1 MPFYPLDA
9 VGPPRSSAGTAPRAG
24 GESGRREPPAVLFP
38 LRGCGDGPVPP
49 EAGTAATERVC
60 PRRTAAPY
68 PRSPRPLPHQ
78 KEYRMAQ
85 QIRELMTLNPVALPG
100 TASVHEAA
108 RAMRDAD
115 IGDVIVIENNQVCGI
130 VTDRDIVVRTVA
142 EARDPATT
150 TLADLCS
157 HALLTVT
164 PTDSIKH
171 AVQLMRSKAIR
182 RLPVVDGGRAG
193 GIVSLR
199 GLAVGPEPGSGLGCI

>member
-1 MPFYPLDA
+1 
-9 VGPPRSSAGTAPRAG
+9 
-24 GESGRREPPAVLFP
+24 
-38 LRGCGDGPVPP
+38 
-49 EAGTAATERVC
+49 
-60 PRRTAAPY
+60 
-68 PRSPRPLPHQ
+68 
-78 KEYRMAQ
+78 MAQ

-115 IGDVIVIENNQVCGI
+115 IGDVIVIENNQICGI
-130 VTDRDIVVRTVA
+130 VTDRDIVVRAVA

-157 HALLTVT
+157 HPLVTVT

-182 RLPVVDGGRAG
+182 RLPVVEGDRQSALSRSGIWRWSGIRARRLAISALRPRIRNLWPARPRDAPRQAGRRPRAG
-193 GIVSLR
+193 WCPGPRVVSSR
-199 GLAVGPEPGSGLGCI
+199 SAAWYPRCAVGKETPSCTPQSC